1 MAVITDPKTG
11 IIVSAPFKSDQWV
24 DVKKC
29 RRWLTFFMSRVVSQ
43 MGCTTLPVSP
53 VEGQVVVMASTDGTY
68 PNQIARYS
76 TDLLDWEY
84 LAPWDGLSVSA
95 ANGAPWYYCEGR
107 WSQYLL
113 PSGLHSDT
121 ADFSTMPSGWV
132 SWDILPNANQSIPP
146 AWSPGTAAISAQ
158 GGDLKIV
165 PTSTNYKNISASLRS
180 ITPTNWRLTANIS
193 VCRRTPYTYAGI
205 CLTDANGLLS
215 CFTINHDGKLCYYQ
229 PIAGSSTV
237 VMTLALN
244 SCWMRV
250 TKSGSNLI
258 YEYSID
264 GRAWFDFATRT
275 IGAAYEVGTPT
286 KYGICCCGNTTPG
299 AIACSAFYVEE
310 L

>member
-1 MAVITDPKTG
+1 M
-11 IIVSAPFKSDQWV
+11 
-24 DVKKC
+24 
-29 RRWLTFFMSRVVSQ
+29 
-43 MGCTTLPVSP
+43 
-53 VEGQVVVMASTDGTY
+53 
-68 PNQIARYS
+68 
-76 TDLLDWEY
+76 
-84 LAPWDGLSVSA
+84 
-95 ANGAPWYYCEGR
+95 
-107 WSQYLL
+107 

-121 ADFSTMPSGWV
+121 ADFSTIPSGWV
-132 SWDILPNANQSIPP
+132 SWDILPNANPSIPL
-146 AWSPGTAAISAQ
+146 AWSPGTATISVQ

-165 PTSTNYKNISASLRS
+165 PISTNYRNLSASLRS

-193 VCRRTPYTYAGI
+193 VCRMTPYTKAGI

-215 CFTINHDGKLCYYQ
+215 CFTINHDGQLCYEE
-229 PIAGSSTV
+229 PIAGYITV
-237 VMTLALN
+237 VMALALN

-275 IGAAYEVGTPT
+275 IGATYEVGTPT
-286 KYGICCCGNTTPG
+286 KYGICCCGNTPTPG